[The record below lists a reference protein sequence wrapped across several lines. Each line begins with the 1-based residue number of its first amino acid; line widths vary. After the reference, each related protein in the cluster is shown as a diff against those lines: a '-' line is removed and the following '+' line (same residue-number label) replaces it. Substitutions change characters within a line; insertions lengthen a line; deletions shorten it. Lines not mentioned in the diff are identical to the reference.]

1 MQPGA
6 DEIDYRETAD
16 VSTVHGAVKREHRE
30 PEAGTYPVP
39 LWLIA
44 VATAVTATAF
54 FYFGQYN
61 GGFNASVYNPLDGT
75 KRVSTAAGAEGGEGG
90 AAEATLAQQG
100 EKVYKSNCV
109 QCHQAN
115 GMGTKDYPSLVG
127 SEWVNGSTKRLTMLI
142 LKGMQGP
149 HTSGGKSYNGA
160 MPAWGGSLNDK
171 KVAGVISYIRS
182 AWGNQASEV
191 IPEQVAAVRAEINS
205 RADAYSHDELQAV
218 TEDIP

>member
-16 VSTVHGAVKREHRE
+16 VTSVHGAVKREHRE

-54 FYFGQYN
+54 FYLGQYN
-61 GGFNASVYNPLDGT
+61 GGFSASVFNPLDGT
-75 KRVSTAAGAEGGEGG
+75 KRVAKTAGPEGEGG
-90 AAEATLAQQG
+90 AAAEASLAQQG

-127 SEWVNGSTKRLTMLI
+127 SEWVNGPTKRLAMLI

-160 MPAWGGSLNDK
+160 MPAWGGTLNDK
-171 KVAGVISYIRS
+171 KIAGVISYIRS
-182 AWGNQASEV
+182 AWGNQGSEV
-191 IPEQVAAVRAEINS
+191 TPEQVAAVRAEIGG
-205 RADAYSHDELQAV
+205 RADAYTSEELAAV
-218 TEDIP
+218 TENIP